1 MTLQKL
7 VKLPL
12 ESDSESDSEDSSSS
26 YIDHAGVKR
35 KKSWLSKLSDL
46 LFHRNLP
53 YHRRKRQLTE
63 VAHSQDGI
71 MSTHPCSK
79 PSLPQPRTLQRYH
92 GGPNI
97 ERMSFMEE
105 HSAMTRKNLA
115 VCAEQVS
122 IFLTADNTVISFF
135 ETSAQD
141 IETPIL
147 KRLATPETILRRSCD
162 ASMLTQAIID
172 AIIDLAMPISTTYS
186 EIIQELELDVLT
198 EPSINHTR
206 ELYILTSETTTMRNF
221 ISPIATLVRALRD
234 HAGEKSLN
242 AENPDK
248 NGSGRAP
255 GAGAAGL
262 EISPT
267 THVYLSDVED
277 HTLLI
282 LSVLEQISASAS
294 GLISLIFNT
303 ISAYQ
308 NETMRQLTAATILF
322 LPMTFITGYY
332 GMNLQNLHGLDRDDA
347 YFWSIA
353 LPVIFGTVLC
363 LIWGG
368 VGRKFGGWWKK
379 LGRRRRRHSRER
391 RERREEREM
400 EKREKE
406 KKEKKEQN
414 EVSKR
419 K

>member
-7 VKLPL
+7 VQLPL
-12 ESDSESDSEDSSSS
+12 ESDSESDSEDGSSI
-26 YIDHAGVKR
+26 YTDHASVKTQ
-35 KKSWLSKLSDL
+35 KSWLSKLSDM

-53 YHRRKRQLTE
+53 YHRRKRQLAE
-63 VAHSQDGI
+63 VAHSQAGI

-92 GGPNI
+92 GGPNV
-97 ERMSFMEE
+97 ERMVFMEQ

-122 IFLTADNTVISFF
+122 IFLTVDNTVISFF
-135 ETSAQD
+135 ETSADD

-172 AIIDLAMPISTTYS
+172 AIIDLAMPISNTYS

-198 EPSINHTR
+198 EPNINHTR

-242 AENPDK
+242 AENLDR
-248 NGSGRAP
+248 NRSGSAP
-255 GAGAAGL
+255 GAGASAL

-267 THVYLSDVED
+267 AHIYLSDVED

-322 LPMTFITGYY
+322 LPMTFITGYF
-332 GMNLQNLHGLDRDDA
+332 GMNFEHLHGLDKGDA

-353 LPVIFGTVLC
+353 VPVVFATVVC
-363 LIWGG
+363 LMWGG
-368 VGRKFGGWWKK
+368 LGRKFGNWW
-379 LGRRRRRHSRER
+379 GRMGRQRRRHSRER
-391 RERREEREM
+391 RERRERIEMERREKVEKE

-406 KKEKKEQN
+406 
-414 EVSKR
+414 VSKR
-419 K
+419 R